1 MILRATRSLPVAC
14 ASNPFYRVYVHDWEI
29 ARQFG
34 TSKADVHATRK
45 ERIAKGVK
53 PVCSTNRNRTPLSSS
68 MKHERARGL
77 VVMENGVL
85 VKRIT
90 IEGRN
95 TEPKKSYRQI
105 RTNKVNIRRI
115 KQAHQSLKYSGL
127 SSTENERPSL
137 IPFILMLHLIGWE
150 DSTRVL
156 KSSQSEVRKPD
167 CKLYS
172 REEFENKAFFGKKS
186 E

>member
-1 MILRATRSLPVAC
+1 MIPRPTHSLPVAC
-14 ASNPFYRVYVHDWEI
+14 ASNPFHRVYVHAWVI

-45 ERIAKGVK
+45 EMIAKGVK
-53 PVCSTNRNRTPLSSS
+53 PVCSGKRNRTPLSSS

-85 VKRIT
+85 VKSST

-115 KQAHQSLKYSGL
+115 KEAHQSLKYWKRETRPDSL
-127 SSTENERPSL
+127 SFWCCIWLVER
-137 IPFILMLHLIGWE
+137 IA
-150 DSTRVL
+150 RVFWNHRRA
-156 KSSQSEVRKPD
+156 K
-167 CKLYS
+167 
-172 REEFENKAFFGKKS
+172 
-186 E
+186 